1 MADGY
6 SLKGPV
12 HLPVVVVV
20 VVGECVCVGGTDALS
35 EGPRSEPFV
44 PESASQSP
52 PLFLTDSK

>member
-20 VVGECVCVGGTDALS
+20 VGECVCGGTDALS